1 MRLGAL
7 VDRGHRNLNDG
18 EAVLLADDFDVDLV
32 IWEKAGVIE
41 QHVPYPP
48 EDKILFRMSSSV

>member
-18 EAVLLADDFDVDLV
+18 EAVLFADNVDVDLV
-32 IWEKAGVIE
+32 IWEEAGVVE
-41 QHVPYPP
+41 QHVPSPP
-48 EDKILFRMSSSV
+48 EDKDPFRMSSSV